1 MGFSSQTDIKT
12 IKIYWRELIKDKS
25 LFMVSLLF
33 PISVLLLNTA
43 VPLFIGRILASLIQT
58 NNVNKEYVY
67 ALVIVAI
74 LGIITNRYGFRAF
87 LQNLACT
94 MRRLQDL
101 CYESL
106 VNKSIGFHNNR
117 FSGQIVSDA
126 IGYDRAFQQIYYSL
140 IGSLMPFIVI
150 YIGALVLISFQSL
163 QIGTVVLIM
172 GIYAFGSSLYYSEKR
187 RPLRKLF
194 IKQQTKLI
202 SQTSD
207 SLSNVQSVITFA
219 NEPKEVSSH
228 DNLSQELLNRRL
240 HNWTTMAGVG
250 NIRIIILFILQF
262 ILLYVLVINIQN
274 NSNLV
279 GIGIFTF
286 IFAATFFTRFFDLDT
301 VVRTVEDALS
311 NAEPMTKILL
321 EKNIIQDIN
330 NAKKLIVK
338 NGDIKL
344 NDVSF
349 YYQDNKN
356 KDRIFNNLE
365 LHIKPGQSVGI
376 VGPSGGGKTTL
387 TKLLLRFEDVSSGQ
401 ILIDNQNIALVTQ
414 NSLRQQIAYVPQEP
428 LLFHRTIYDNI
439 AYGNQ
444 HASEKDVIW
453 ASKLAYADNFIK
465 SLPNGYKTLVGERGI
480 KLSGGQRQRIA
491 IARAIIKNAPIL
503 IFDEATS
510 ALDSES
516 EQYIQKALLHL
527 IKNRTT
533 IVVAHRLSTIQRL
546 DRIVVIDSGKITE
559 DGPHSE
565 LLKNNN
571 SYAKLWEHQSGGFIV
586 E

>member
-12 IKIYWRELIKDKS
+12 LKIYWRELIKDKS
-25 LFMVSLLF
+25 LFMLSLLF
-33 PISVLLLNTA
+33 PLSVLLLNTA

-58 NNVNKEYVY
+58 NNINISYIY
-67 ALVIVAI
+67 ALVIVAV
-74 LGIITNRYGFRAF
+74 LGIISNRFGFRAF
-87 LQNLACT
+87 LQNMAHT

-101 CYESL
+101 SYNSL
-106 VNKSIGFHNNR
+106 IYKSIGFHNNK

-126 IGYDRAFQQIYYSL
+126 IGYDRAFQQIYNS
-140 IGSLMPFIVI
+140 IVGSLVPFIVI
-150 YIGALVLISFQSL
+150 FIGALILISLQSL
-163 QIGTVVLIM
+163 QIGVIVLVM
-172 GIYAFGSSLYYSEKR
+172 GVFAFGSSIYYSEKR
-187 RPLRKLF
+187 RPLRKQF

-219 NEPKEVSSH
+219 NEDNEIKSH
-228 DNLSQELLNRRL
+228 SNLSQTLLDKRV
-240 HNWTTMAGVG
+240 HTWTTVSNYG
-250 NIRIIILFILQF
+250 NLRIIILFILQF
-262 ILLYVLVINIQN
+262 ILLYVLAINIQN
-274 NSNLV
+274 NNNLV

-286 IFAATFFTRFFDLDT
+286 IFAATFFTRFFDLDI
-301 VVRTVEDALS
+301 VVRTIEDSLS

-321 EKNIIQDIN
+321 EKNIIQDVN
-330 NAKKLIVK
+330 NAKKLVVQ

-344 NDVSF
+344 NNVSF

-356 KDRIFNNLE
+356 KDQVFNNLD

-387 TKLLLRFEDVSSGQ
+387 TKLLLRFEDVSSGH
-401 ILIDNQNIALVTQ
+401 ILIDDQNIALVTQ
-414 NSLRQQIAYVPQEP
+414 NSLRKQIAYVPQEP

-439 AYGNQ
+439 AYGNPSTTEQ
-444 HASEKDVIW
+444 DVIW
-453 ASKLAYADNFIK
+453 ASKLAYADTFIK

-516 EQYIQKALLHL
+516 EQYIQKALAHL
-527 IKNRTT
+527 IKSRTT

-546 DRIVVIDSGKITE
+546 DRIVVIEDGKITE
-559 DGPHSE
+559 DGPHSD
-565 LLKNNN
+565 LLKNN
-571 SYAKLWEHQSGGFIV
+571 SRYAKLWAHQSGGFIV